1 MSSSLS
7 KELRKKY
14 GVRSVPLRKDDEVL
28 VVRGRHKGQ
37 KGKVL
42 QVYRKRWAIYIDKLT
57 NNKADGK
64 AKVIQALPTRSQLTR
79 RTSWSPS

>member
-1 MSSSLS
+1 MSASLT

-14 GVRSVPLRKDDEVL
+14 GIRSIPVRKDDEVL
-28 VVRGRHKGQ
+28 VVRGSHKGQ

-57 NNKADGK
+57 KNKADGICQ
-64 AKVIQALPTRSQLTR
+64 VTQAP
-79 RTSWSPS
+79 RTKSPSTPPTS

>member
-64 AKVIQALPTRSQLTR
+64 AKVIQALPTRSQLTL

>member
-1 MSSSLS
+1 MSASLS

-14 GVRSVPLRKDDEVL
+14 GVRSAAVRKDDEVL

-64 AKVIQALPTRSQLTR
+64 KKII
-79 RTSWSPS
+79 

>member
-1 MSSSLS
+1 MSASLS

-14 GVRSVPLRKDDEVL
+14 GVRSAPVRKDDEVL

-57 NNKADGK
+57 NTKADGK
-64 AKVIQALPTRSQLTR
+64 KKVTQALRTRSPSTP
-79 RTSWSPS
+79 RTLRSQS

>member
-14 GVRSVPLRKDDEVL
+14 GVRSVPVRKDDEVL

-57 NNKADGK
+57 NTKADGK
-64 AKVIQALPTRSQLTR
+64 KKVIQALHTRFPSTLRTSRSQ
-79 RTSWSPS
+79 S

>member
-14 GVRSVPLRKDDEVL
+14 GIRSIPVRKDDEVL
-28 VVRGRHKGQ
+28 VVRGHHKGQ

-57 NNKADGK
+57 GNKADGT
-64 AKVIQALPTRSQLTR
+64 I
-79 RTSWSPS
+79 